1 MSDPTQLDTLTAFL
15 VDRYGLLLGR
25 ESLKEALGFPS
36 LYALDQYVRRG
47 HLDLKLLQMPNRRG
61 KFALAT
67 EVAAYL
73 LRISDRR
80 AGASVGGKERDAR

>member
-1 MSDPTQLDTLTAFL
+1 MPDITQLETLTSFL

-61 KFALAT
+61 KFALAP

-73 LRISDRR
+73 LKISDAGAR
-80 AGASVGGKERDAR
+80 AGVGGKERDAR